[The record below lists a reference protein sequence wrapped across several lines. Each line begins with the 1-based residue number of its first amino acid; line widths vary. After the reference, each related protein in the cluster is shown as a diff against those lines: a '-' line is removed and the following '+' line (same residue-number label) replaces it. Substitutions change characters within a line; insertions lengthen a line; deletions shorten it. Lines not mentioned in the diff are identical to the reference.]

1 MTFLTTPTYFQLTSA
16 LKKNG
21 HFWWLWHSDLNNAE
35 RSKLQYHIHLR
46 SSLLPSN
53 WVMTFSLGI
62 SVGKRDTVSFF
73 LPFIPCTLS
82 YFSRVN
88 VKKERIG
95 KKKKEEEEEG
105 AESYLPR
112 AVVIGLLLFSVT
124 PWCRQCS
131 PRWLLWPLRFTP
143 DALVYLPIPIL
154 ALLCEAARDY
164 FLSSIHMAYNGGD
177 KQRATVSNP
186 LRVCMLNCSVVS
198 NSLPVHG
205 ISQERILEW
214 VAISFSRGSS
224 QPRDWTLIFCVS
236 CIGR

>member
-35 RSKLQYHIHLR
+35 RSKLQYHIQLR

-95 KKKKEEEEEG
+95 KKKKKKKKKKVGGWGEKQDQG
-105 AESYLPR
+105 KLKTLCLLRLPSW
-112 AVVIGLLLFSVT
+112 VHS
-124 PWCRQCS
+124 S
-131 PRWLLWPLRFTP
+131 PK
-143 DALVYLPIPIL
+143 Y
-154 ALLCEAARDY
+154 
-164 FLSSIHMAYNGGD
+164 LSSPAVTKNTWTSYSRRKMVTSHQGD
-177 KQRATVSNP
+177 RK
-186 LRVCMLNCSVVS
+186 
-198 NSLPVHG
+198 
-205 ISQERILEW
+205 
-214 VAISFSRGSS
+214 
-224 QPRDWTLIFCVS
+224 TLMI
-236 CIGR
+236 

>member
-35 RSKLQYHIHLR
+35 RSKLQYHIQLR

-95 KKKKEEEEEG
+95 KKKKRRRRRRCRVIPAQSCSDRIAAVFCHSMMQAVFTEMTIVTPQV
-105 AESYLPR
+105 YPR
-112 AVVIGLLLFSVT
+112 CPSIPPNSHSGTSVWGSSWLFSVFNT
-124 PWCRQCS
+124 
-131 PRWLLWPLRFTP
+131 
-143 DALVYLPIPIL
+143 
-154 ALLCEAARDY
+154 
-164 FLSSIHMAYNGGD
+164 
-177 KQRATVSNP
+177 
-186 LRVCMLNCSVVS
+186 
-198 NSLPVHG
+198 HG
-205 ISQERILEW
+205 IQWWRQTKSHCL
-214 VAISFSRGSS
+214 
-224 QPRDWTLIFCVS
+224 
-236 CIGR
+236 